1 MKEGLLYKHHMTL
14 FNIPYVRRN
23 GFCGYE
29 EWFRDKGGT
38 KMRLERLAV
47 DKFKVFLTFDDMQDR
62 GITKEDLW
70 QDVPKVHDLFR
81 DMMLE
86 ADDELGF
93 KVDGPIAVE
102 VFAMPAQGMV
112 FIVSKGQADDDFDD
126 EGFEEGFIEMQVTL
140 DETDEIFYE
149 FDHFE
154 AAIGLASRLYSF
166 GVTGGRLYSFQNRY
180 FMKFDE
186 YDIED
191 VNESAL
197 IALLA
202 EFGNPSTISSFR
214 VNEYGKQLMETDAV
228 EQLYNYFIRK

>member
-1 MKEGLLYKHHMTL
+1 
-14 FNIPYVRRN
+14 
-23 GFCGYE
+23 
-29 EWFRDKGGT
+29 
-38 KMRLERLAV
+38 MRLERLAV
-47 DKFKVFLTFDDMQDR
+47 DKFKVFLTFDDMHDR

-126 EGFEEGFIEMQVTL
+126 EGFEEGYIEMQVTL

-149 FDHFE
+149 LFHFE

-166 GVTGGRLYSFQNRY
+166 GVKGGKLYSFQNRY
-180 FMKFDE
+180 FIKFDE
-186 YDIED
+186 FEIED
-191 VNESAL
+191 VNEGAFIS
-197 IALLA
+197 LLA
-202 EFGNPSTISSFR
+202 EFGNPSTISSYR
-214 VNEYGKQLMETDAV
+214 VDEYGKQLMADNAV
-228 EQLYNYFIRK
+228 ESLYHYFIKK